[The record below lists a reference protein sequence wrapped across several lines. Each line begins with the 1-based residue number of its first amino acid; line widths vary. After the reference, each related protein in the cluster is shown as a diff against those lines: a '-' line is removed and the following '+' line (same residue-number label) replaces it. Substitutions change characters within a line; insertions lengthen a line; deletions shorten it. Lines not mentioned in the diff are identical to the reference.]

1 MTQSNSTT
9 RRIVL
14 TGAPSTGKT
23 SVVARLHELGHPVL
37 HEISRDIITQEGT
50 KLGGEDPWRNLL
62 AFSEV
67 IWKLRSRQHH
77 DAESFDG
84 DVFFDRSLLDTLSY
98 LQAGDKPIPEWMDA
112 APFPYHYKVFI
123 FPPWEAIYRTDGERW
138 EPFETAVRV
147 HEALVST
154 YTSAGYE
161 LVEVPRKSVDERV
174 EFILHVLQRA

>member
-1 MTQSNSTT
+1 MTQSNTTT

-23 SVVARLHELGHPVL
+23 SVVAFLQELGYQVL

-50 KLGGEDPWRNLL
+50 KLGGDDPWRNLL

-67 IWKLRSRQHH
+67 IWKLRAAQHAEASRT
-77 DAESFDG
+77 EG

-98 LQAGDKPIPEWMDA
+98 LQAGDKEVPTWMD
-112 APFPYHYKVFI
+112 PTPYPYHYKVFI

-138 EPFETAVRV
+138 EPFETAVQV
-147 HEALVST
+147 HESLVST
-154 YTSAGYE
+154 YSALGYE
-161 LVEVPRKSVDERV
+161 LIEVPRASVEQRV
-174 EFILHVLQRA
+174 EFILHVLGRK